1 MASNMP
7 SELKV
12 GIKKILSLFYIKVLK
27 YSTVPVHVLA
37 NVMMVVITTTT
48 TTTTTT
54 ISIRGLISSS
64 EFPLVI

>member
-48 TTTTTT
+48 TTTTT